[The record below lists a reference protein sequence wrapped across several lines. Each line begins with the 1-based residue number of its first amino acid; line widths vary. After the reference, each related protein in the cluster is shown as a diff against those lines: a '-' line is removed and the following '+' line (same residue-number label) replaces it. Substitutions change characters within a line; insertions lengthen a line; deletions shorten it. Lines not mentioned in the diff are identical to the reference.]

1 MDHSQSLSYSFWKL
15 DFTLPFDSNMHNCM
29 YRWGLLE
36 SFKILKFRFN
46 LEFQITS
53 VKQFVESLMAIKA
66 VQSLAGISHE
76 TIKDVGFVVKK
87 CSLLNTNF
95 LDRLEEHDI
104 VGSDG
109 YLRQIMPMYNGDFE
123 VNTKLAQILSKHE
136 LEDEE
141 LLHLFDD
148 IQDEFLF
155 SLFSILVLGGKFNQF
170 DDNIENYR
178 EITKQIYKGLVKSA
192 NKYPQKR

>member
-1 MDHSQSLSYSFWKL
+1 M
-15 DFTLPFDSNMHNCM
+15 
-29 YRWGLLE
+29 
-36 SFKILKFRFN
+36 
-46 LEFQITS
+46 
-53 VKQFVESLMAIKA
+53 
-66 VQSLAGISHE
+66 AGISHE